1 MTRNEILRR
10 WPNATEATIR
20 RNLSAGLAVPDP
32 EPCQRTVELAGDSPG
47 KAPRPVCPLVRFT
60 LRRVKLLDVDAK
72 FASVKDL
79 LDGLA
84 HAGIVAGDQEGQVRL
99 EVEQEKVRS
108 YQEERTIIELF

>member
-1 MTRNEILRR
+1 MTR
-10 WPNATEATIR
+10 
-20 RNLSAGLAVPDP
+20 S
-32 EPCQRTVELAGDSPG
+32 Q
-47 KAPRPVCPLVRFT
+47 F
-60 LRRVKLLDVDAK
+60 DAK